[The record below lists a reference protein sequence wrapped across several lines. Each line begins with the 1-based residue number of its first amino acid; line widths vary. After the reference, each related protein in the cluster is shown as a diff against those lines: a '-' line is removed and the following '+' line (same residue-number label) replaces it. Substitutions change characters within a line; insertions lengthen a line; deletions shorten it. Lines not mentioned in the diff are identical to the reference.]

1 MFKSV
6 IRHKN
11 SHFRHLL
18 LLVSLYF
25 VLVYS
30 ITAISPAPIAVSLN
44 FAPKSAKN
52 VTFLA
57 DLSWI
62 EPAGS
67 RQLEQSIF
75 DAIVKMITDAESL
88 IVVDMFLF
96 NDWQGPTAETHRAL
110 SQELTDLLIKKK
122 SAIPSLQITVISD
135 PINAVY
141 GGLPSAHFQSMR
153 DADIDVVLTDLTKLQ
168 DSNPLYSGIWRWLI
182 KPFGNSTGSALPN
195 PFGPGKVS
203 VRSYL
208 ALLNFKANHRKLIVA
223 DNAKGVL
230 TGLVSSAN
238 PHDGSSAHRNVALS
252 FSGDAVVDLLVS
264 EVALLSMSDADA
276 VWQSWPHDI
285 LSQVKNH
292 RLFGGIK
299 ANSSEPMVNRSPDE
313 VDGQKS
319 SPPLALPTTPHIQ
332 IVSESRIKSAVLNL
346 LSTAQSRDQVDLVM
360 FYLSDRDIVEAL
372 KQAHAR
378 GVHVR
383 VLLDLN
389 KDAFGR
395 EKNGVPNRPV
405 AAELARE
412 GIVVRWCI
420 TDGEQCHA
428 KMLYRRAD
436 ERIDVLLGSGN
447 YTRRNLDDFNL
458 ETNAWLQTNETDL
471 AASQASKYF
480 ERQWSN
486 SDGRQYSSDY
496 DEQVHNNSAWVRWQ
510 YRFMEAT
517 GFSTF

>member
-1 MFKSV
+1 M
-6 IRHKN
+6 
-11 SHFRHLL
+11 
-18 LLVSLYF
+18 
-25 VLVYS
+25 
-30 ITAISPAPIAVSLN
+30 N

-62 EPAGS
+62 EPAGG
-67 RQLEQSIF
+67 RHLDQTIF
-75 DAIVKMITDAESL
+75 DAVLQMIATAESL

-96 NDWQGPTAETHRAL
+96 NDWQGPISESHRAL
-110 SQELTDLLIKKK
+110 SQELTDALIKKK
-122 SAIPSLQITVISD
+122 ASMPKLSISVISD

-141 GGLPSAHFQSMR
+141 GGLPSSHFRSMR
-153 DADIDVVLTDLTKLQ
+153 EAGIDVVLTDLTQLQ
-168 DSNPLYSGIWRWLI
+168 DSNPLYSGIWRWLV

-223 DNAKGVL
+223 DNAEGVL

-252 FSGDAVVDLLVS
+252 FSGDAVIDLLVS
-264 EVALLSMSDADA
+264 EAALLSMSDADE
-276 VWQSWPHDI
+276 VWQAWPDDI
-285 LSQVKNH
+285 LAKVKTH
-292 RLFGGIK
+292 RLFADDTVSDAGPITNQS
-299 ANSSEPMVNRSPDE
+299 ADSQAVVARSEPAPIAE
-313 VDGQKS
+313 
-319 SPPLALPTTPHIQ
+319 TPRIQ
-332 IVSESRIKSAVLNL
+332 IVSESGIKRAVLNL
-346 LSTAQSRDQVDLVM
+346 LSTAQSQDQVDLVM

-372 KQAHAR
+372 KQAHSR
-378 GVHVR
+378 GVNLR

-395 EKNGVPNRPV
+395 EKKGVPNRPV
-405 AAELARE
+405 AAELVE
-412 GIVVRWCI
+412 HGITVRWC
-420 TDGEQCHA
+420 TTAGEQCHA
-428 KMLYRRAD
+428 KLLYRINPAQFSM
-436 ERIDVLLGSGN
+436 LLGSGN

-458 ETNAWLQTNETDL
+458 ETNAWLSTSNTDPT
-471 AASQASKYF
+471 AIKAIRYF
-480 ERQWSN
+480 EHQWSN
-486 SDGRQYSSDY
+486 SNGRRYSSGYEESADS
-496 DEQVHNNSAWVRWQ
+496 SAWLKWR